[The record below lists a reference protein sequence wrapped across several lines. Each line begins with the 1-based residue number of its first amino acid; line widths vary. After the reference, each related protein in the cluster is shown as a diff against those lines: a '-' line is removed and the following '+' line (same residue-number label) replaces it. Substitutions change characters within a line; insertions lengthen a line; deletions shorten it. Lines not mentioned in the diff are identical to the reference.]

1 MTIKMKDEK
10 SHSLKLVFMGTP
22 DFAVASLQALVDGG
36 YNVVAVVTQPDKP
49 AGRGMQLQLS
59 AVKQFAVSRAIPVL
73 QPVKMKDEDFLQS
86 LRELQADLFVVVAFR
101 MLPEVVWRM
110 PRLGTFNLH
119 ASLLPRYRGAA
130 PINWAIIN
138 GETETGVTTFLLD
151 EEIDTGKILL
161 SKKLAILPTDT
172 AETLHDKLS
181 DAGQILLLETVDGLA
196 SGTLTP
202 VAQSEL
208 GEDEKLPTA
217 PKIFKD
223 TCRICWQKNA
233 DTLVNFVRGLSPHP
247 AAWCE
252 LPLNDSTTLPLKIFA
267 SHAEIIA
274 HALPTGTPQTDHRS
288 SIKVACTNGF
298 LHLDELQPL
307 GKKRMR
313 CEDFLRGFRGRFLS

>member
-1 MTIKMKDEK
+1 
-10 SHSLKLVFMGTP
+10 MGTP

-36 YNVVAVVTQPDKP
+36 YNVTAVVTQPDKP
-49 AGRGMQLQLS
+49 AGRGMQLLAS

-73 QPVKMKDEDFLQS
+73 QPIKMKDEDFLQA

-101 MLPEVVWRM
+101 MLPEAVWRM

-138 GETETGVTTFLLD
+138 GETETGITTFFID

-161 SKKLAILPTDT
+161 SKKVAILPSDT
-172 AETLHDKLS
+172 AETLHDKLK
-181 DAGQILLLETVDGLA
+181 DAGKSLVLETVDGLA
-196 SGTLTP
+196 SGTLVP

-208 GEDEKLPTA
+208 GEAKNLPTA

-233 DTLVNFVRGLSPHP
+233 DELANFVRGLSPHP
-247 AAWCE
+247 AAWCD
-252 LPLNDSTTLPLKIFA
+252 LPLNDGTALPLKIFA

-274 HALPTGTPQTDHRS
+274 HTLPIGAPQTDYRS
-288 SIKVACTNGF
+288 SLKVACTNGF
-298 LHLDELQPL
+298 LHIDELQPM

-313 CEDFLRGFRGRFLS
+313 CEDFLRGFRGRF